1 MNDLDRPGEL
11 PFAQVP
17 MKLVM
22 TLLLVA
28 LLTGACGLKGPLYL
42 PPTDAPPADAKA
54 KAEEKK

>member
-22 TLLLVA
+22 TLLLAA

-42 PPTDAPPADAKA
+42 PPPDAPASDAKA
-54 KAEEKK
+54 KPDEKK